1 MTPELEPREPRVGK
15 AARAGGVSDRSGTV
29 ASLAHG
35 LSILSLYCEGAQV
48 IGIGEM
54 AQRLGLHRS
63 TTSRLAA
70 TLCASAYL
78 ERADTAGRYRLGPRV
93 LELGVLASQGRNL
106 RAIAVEELS
115 GLVERYGET
124 AHLGMLDGR
133 EARMVAVVDGWHSVR
148 HHSAIGKLSPAH
160 CSSLGKALLVGLSPE
175 TLRELYPDEGALV
188 RPTEKSIHSFQ
199 ELEHELALTRER
211 GYSLDDEELEL
222 GLRCVGA
229 PVIDAFG
236 TLVAAVSVSGP
247 SARVHG
253 RVVDEL
259 AREVRAAAE
268 RISRRIGGQ
277 VAPDGHHAEGTGL
290 TSRKTRDVRP

>member
-1 MTPELEPREPRVGK
+1 MMATALQPRGPRVPDP
-15 AARAGGVSDRSGTV
+15 ARSGGTSDRSAMV
-29 ASLAHG
+29 ASLVHG

-70 TLCASAYL
+70 TLSACAYL

-124 AHLGMLDGR
+124 AHLGMLDAGQ
-133 EARMVAVVDGWHSVR
+133 ARMIAVVDGWHSVR

-160 CSSLGKALLVGLSPE
+160 CSSLGKALLAGLSKRA
-175 TLRELYPDEGALV
+175 LRDLYPDEEAFA
-188 RPTEKSIHSFQ
+188 RPTTKSIHSLP
-199 ELEHELALTRER
+199 ELERELALIRER
-211 GYSLDDEELEL
+211 GYSVDDEELEL

-229 PVIDAFG
+229 PVVDAFG
-236 TLVAAVSVSGP
+236 TFVAAVSVSGP
-247 SARVHG
+247 SARVQG

-259 AREVRAAAE
+259 AREIRAAAE
-268 RISRRIGGQ
+268 RISRRIGGRI
-277 VAPDGHHAEGTGL
+277 ARDGDDKDGIA
-290 TSRKTRDVRP
+290 